1 MYPPECLAIP
11 FAPRRPSKEVRNV
24 IQATGVD
31 QLLQRGL
38 EFSAF
43 DARQQMR
50 FKPERPEVRPWSK
63 VEINAGDIGDL
74 FASTS
79 ATVCSARST

>member
-1 MYPPECLAIP
+1 M
-11 FAPRRPSKEVRNV
+11 
-24 IQATGVD
+24 QAAGID

-38 EFSAF
+38 ASSAF

-63 VEINAGDIGDL
+63 VKIREIGDCGLPCQRRLQVSAPRLASL
-74 FASTS
+74 FSVAASGAKLRR
-79 ATVCSARST
+79 ATNQS